1 MTGPGSTSLQN
12 IRNKNCTILI
22 QCSQITVPGYIKCTR
37 VYQTVSGVSNREYTN
52 GEDFMT
58 DKAVKQ
64 PRVIWSWFPVT
75 LLTAVFCCVLWGSAS
90 PAIKIAYELFR
101 IGPDDTASRIML
113 AGARFMIAGCMTI
126 LFGSILAGKILLPK
140 NGSWK
145 NVAILSL
152 FQTVGQYYF
161 FFMALAHTSGVRGSI
176 INASGNFIAILFA
189 VFIFRFEKMT
199 LKKLLGCLIGFA
211 GVVLIMG
218 GFGTLLAGGSVTLAG
233 EGAMLAADFFYAGS
247 GCLIKIFSKD
257 ENPVTLSGYQF
268 LIGGI
273 ELLAIGALMGGNL
286 TFYSTGCVLNLVYM
300 GFISAGA
307 YTLWGVLLKYNPVS
321 RVSILGFINPVMG
334 VLLSALFLGEGR
346 EAFSVTGLFA
356 LLLVSAGIIIV
367 NLSQEKPG
375 GEKQPADQKC

>member
-1 MTGPGSTSLQN
+1 
-12 IRNKNCTILI
+12 
-22 QCSQITVPGYIKCTR
+22 
-37 VYQTVSGVSNREYTN
+37 
-52 GEDFMT
+52 MT

-64 PRVIWSWFPVT
+64 PRIIWSWFPVT

-140 NGSWK
+140 KGSWK

-189 VFIFRFEKMT
+189 VYIFRFETMT
-199 LKKLLGCLIGFA
+199 LKKFLGCLVGFT
-211 GVVLIMG
+211 GILLIMG
-218 GFGTLLAGGSVTLAG
+218 GGRALMSGGAVTLAG

-247 GCLIKIFSKD
+247 SCLIKVFSRD

-268 LIGGI
+268 LIGGTL
-273 ELLAIGALMGGNL
+273 LLAIGAVMGGNL
-286 TFYSTGCVLNLVYM
+286 TFYTAGCVLNLVYM

-346 EAFSVTGLFA
+346 EAFSLTGLMA

-367 NLSQEKPG
+367 NISQEKTDSLSRNG
-375 GEKQPADQKC
+375 GR

>member
-1 MTGPGSTSLQN
+1 
-12 IRNKNCTILI
+12 
-22 QCSQITVPGYIKCTR
+22 
-37 VYQTVSGVSNREYTN
+37 
-52 GEDFMT
+52 MT

-64 PRVIWSWFPVT
+64 PRIIWSWFPVT

-101 IGPDDTASRIML
+101 ISPDNTASRIML

-140 NGSWK
+140 KGSWK

-189 VFIFRFEKMT
+189 VYIFRFETMT
-199 LKKLLGCLIGFA
+199 LKKFLGCLVGFT
-211 GVVLIMG
+211 GILLIMG
-218 GFGTLLAGGSVTLAG
+218 GGRALMSGGAVTLAG

-247 GCLIKIFSKD
+247 SCLIKVFSRD
-257 ENPVTLSGYQF
+257 ENPVVLSGYQF
-268 LIGGI
+268 LIGGAV
-273 ELLAIGALMGGNL
+273 LFAIGAFMGGNL
-286 TFYSTGCVLNLVYM
+286 TFYTAGCVLNLVYM

-321 RVSILGFINPVMG
+321 RVSILGFINPMMG

-346 EAFSVTGLFA
+346 EAFSLTGLMA

-367 NLSQEKPG
+367 NISQEKTDSLSRNG
-375 GEKQPADQKC
+375 GR